1 MEFYYIYIFK
11 NITPTWCKVIPKI
24 DVEQIKDNMRKNMF
38 IYTLWGT
45 YFKKKFK
52 PTQDVSK
59 CLKLIQD
66 ISKYFKL
73 F

>member
-1 MEFYYIYIFK
+1 MEFYYLKKIK
-11 NITPTWCKVIPKI
+11 NITPIWCKIIPKI

-38 IYTLWGT
+38 IYTQLGT

-66 ISKYFKL
+66 ISKCF
-73 F
+73 